1 MMDAQEAAEELERF
15 KTEISLAEVAS
26 AYGYQLDGK
35 ESSRA
40 SLVMRR
46 LADNDK
52 IVIGHEGGHDVF
64 FGVRNEQQNGSVI
77 DFVMR
82 QEGISLGRAR
92 QVLRKWLDSP
102 AAFFPGESGRRYG
115 NLKPEPVPKDCT
127 AIHARWLRMRPYN
140 GTFCRNYLEKERGL
154 SADTIRQFSE
164 RIRIDGRG
172 NVVFRHDDLHNVTG
186 WEVKN
191 RNHFTGFAGSGN
203 KALFGVKVGYP
214 QKEQAPLIVVAESA
228 IDAMS
233 YYQLHPAPG
242 FYLSFGGN
250 MSPEQPAL
258 LEYVLHRY
266 PAARIIA
273 ATDNDREGEKY
284 AELIQSIRPDAIR
297 DSPND
302 VKDWNEAVKNRS
314 RASVTSAVE
323 RLGKARLAA
332 REFERG

>member
-1 MMDAQEAAEELERF
+1 MDAQKAAAELEKF
-15 KTEISLAEVAS
+15 KTEIVLAEVAY
-26 AYGYQLDGK
+26 AYGYELDRK

-46 LADNDK
+46 TADNDK
-52 IVIGHEGGHDVF
+52 IVIGHKDGHDVF
-64 FGVRNEQQNGSVI
+64 FSVRNEQQHGSVI

-82 QEGISLGRAR
+82 QEGISLGHAR
-92 QVLRKWLDSP
+92 PVLRKWIANP
-102 AAFFPGESGRRYG
+102 ASFFPGERGRTYSH
-115 NLKPEPVPKDCT
+115 LKPEPVPKDCT

-140 GTFCRNYLEKERGL
+140 RAFCRSYLEEERGL
-154 SADTIRQFSE
+154 SVDTIRLFDE
-164 RIRIDGRG
+164 RIRIDERG
-172 NVVFRHDDLHNVTG
+172 NVVFRHDDLHHVTG

-191 RNHFTGFAGSGN
+191 RNHFTGFAGGGG

-228 IDAMS
+228 IDVMS

-258 LEYVLHRY
+258 LEYVLNRY

-284 AELIQSIRPDAIR
+284 AEMIHSIRPDATR
-297 DSPND
+297 DSPID
-302 VKDWNEAVKNRS
+302 AKDWNEVVQNRG
-314 RASVTSAVE
+314 RTPGASAVE
-323 RLGKARLAA
+323 RVRKERLAV
-332 REFERG
+332 REFEKS